1 MNPLESLLS
10 PLTALVNRKIRATTP
25 ARELC
30 EELAGRSVAVRV
42 KDTGLAM
49 AIHVDEDG
57 LELRPRLDDDI
68 DVVITGSLF
77 TLARMATEP
86 GEQSIRS
93 GSLDLTGDAGTAQT
107 FQKLLSFAKPDIEEE
122 LSGVIGDVAANR
134 LAEMSRAFFDW
145 TRESRTV
152 MRENLR
158 DYLQEESR
166 ELPSRYEV
174 DRVAADIDELRDDV
188 ERAAARVDRLLRKG

>member
-1 MNPLESLLS
+1 
-10 PLTALVNRKIRATTP
+10 
-25 ARELC
+25 
-30 EELAGRSVAVRV
+30 
-42 KDTGLAM
+42 M